1 MKRPHHHP
9 ASALGQLKAILRK
22 SAAELL
28 TTADILQ
35 FLEGLDA
42 SDPTIVEPAA
52 IENVNQ
58 AVIHVLAQQA
68 ALDEAV
74 SALMQQVTTGAHAL
88 KVANVLAAFAA
99 FTRDAHATSQRPNRG
114 NMQ

>member
-1 MKRPHHHP
+1 MKRPHHQTT
-9 ASALGQLKAILRK
+9 SSLSQLKAILRK

-42 SDPTIVEPAA
+42 SDPSIVESAA

-58 AVIHVLAQQA
+58 AVIHALAQQA
-68 ALDEAV
+68 ALEEAV
-74 SALMQQVTTGAHAL
+74 SALMQQVTTGAHAQ

-99 FTRDAHATSQRPNRG
+99 FTRDTYATSQRPNRE